1 MNSDINF
8 SFFTVSRVT
17 KELPVSLLKEIVLD

>member
-8 SFFTVSRVT
+8 SFTVSRAT
-17 KELPVSLLKEIVLD
+17 KELPVSLLKEILLD